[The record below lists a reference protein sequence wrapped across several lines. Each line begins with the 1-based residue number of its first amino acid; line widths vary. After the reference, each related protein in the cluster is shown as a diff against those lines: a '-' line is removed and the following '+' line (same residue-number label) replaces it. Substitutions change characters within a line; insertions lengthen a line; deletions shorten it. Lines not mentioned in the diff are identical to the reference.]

1 MNLTEFWKN
10 PKRKSLLPCILLALA
25 AGVLLLLL
33 PEGSA
38 AVTET
43 ASPTELYRE
52 ALEAE
57 VEDLIGG
64 MEGVDSCTV
73 VLTLSYGY
81 EYLYAT
87 DQHVVQHANGKDVE
101 KNLVLATG
109 EGGEAPILLRE
120 KQPTVSGVA
129 VVCPDASP
137 ALCLRITSLLS
148 ALFGLESN
156 AISIQT

>member
-33 PEGSA
+33 PEGST
-38 AVTET
+38 AVTDT

-57 VEDLIGG
+57 VEALIGE
-64 MEGVDSCTV
+64 MEGVNSCTV

-81 EYLYAT
+81 E
-87 DQHVVQHANGKDVE
+87 
-101 KNLVLATG
+101 
-109 EGGEAPILLRE
+109 
-120 KQPTVSGVA
+120 
-129 VVCPDASP
+129 
-137 ALCLRITSLLS
+137 
-148 ALFGLESN
+148 
-156 AISIQT
+156 

>member
-1 MNLTEFWKN
+1 
-10 PKRKSLLPCILLALA
+10 
-25 AGVLLLLL
+25 
-33 PEGSA
+33 
-38 AVTET
+38 
-43 ASPTELYRE
+43 
-52 ALEAE
+52 
-57 VEDLIGG
+57 
-64 MEGVDSCTV
+64 
-73 VLTLSYGY
+73 
-81 EYLYAT
+81 
-87 DQHVVQHANGKDVE
+87 VQHANGKDVE

>member
-33 PEGSA
+33 PEGST
-38 AVTET
+38 AVTDT

-57 VEDLIGG
+57 VEALIGE
-64 MEGVDSCTV
+64 MEGVNSCTV

-101 KNLVLATG
+101 KNLVLAKFCDFQD
-109 EGGEAPILLRE
+109 LL
-120 KQPTVSGVA
+120 KY
-129 VVCPDASP
+129 
-137 ALCLRITSLLS
+137 LL
-148 ALFGLESN
+148 ADFFLLLLFPLLFLFHDLYLKFCFC
-156 AISIQT
+156 